1 MATPSRSHARHRNV
15 VETDPSLQEKE
26 PAGSAVHSELCWTS
40 WACLIISRLGL
51 WRMMGNRG
59 SGVQGGEQAGP
70 APPSQAQLAQAQRN
84 KEENEDTTLDD
95 SKFDEFMGNDAG
107 ALANTGEYDQDDKD
121 ADDVWSQIDSHMDN
135 RRLGPLLYHPPPL

>member
-1 MATPSRSHARHRNV
+1 
-15 VETDPSLQEKE
+15 
-26 PAGSAVHSELCWTS
+26 
-40 WACLIISRLGL
+40 
-51 WRMMGNRG
+51 MGDRD

-135 RRLGPLLYHPPPL
+135 RRSGPPLPSALKPIRFAGSCSSQALQSATHRLPHRKLRCCLQRHATHHKLIC